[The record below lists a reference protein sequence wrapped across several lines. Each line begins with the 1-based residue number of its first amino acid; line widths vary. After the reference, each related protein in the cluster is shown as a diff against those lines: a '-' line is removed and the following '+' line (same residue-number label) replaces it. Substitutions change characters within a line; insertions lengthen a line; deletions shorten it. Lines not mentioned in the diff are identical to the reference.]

1 MHELFAGR
9 VALYFYVGTLA
20 LGLIVPAYL
29 TYTGLANPISM
40 GTMAVIGIASALGDF
55 FMKFSTVRAGVHLP
69 VWTRLSLGTS
79 R

>member
-1 MHELFAGR
+1 
-9 VALYFYVGTLA
+9 
-20 LGLIVPAYL
+20 YL

-69 VWTRLSLGTS
+69 VWTRLSL
-79 R
+79 RA